1 MKVIVYK
8 KIGVVRLSNIHSV
21 IDNEETIGFGQK
33 KGNPLFINKKSIRK
47 LVIKNEEAK

>member
-8 KIGVVRLSNIHSV
+8 KNGVVRLSNIHSV

-33 KGNPLFINKKSIRK
+33 NGNPLFINKKSIRK
-47 LVIKNEEAK
+47 MVIKNAKE